1 MHKNIYYISLAF
13 FISIPLFFS
22 SCISGKYAVVEISTD
37 YGEMTVA
44 LNEESKGLNDFFL
57 NNIKSG
63 MYDSSLFHR
72 SIKDFVIQ
80 GGERAQVGDSNTVTY
95 NTLIKDEPNNNI
107 NKRGAIALANVNRD
121 SSNAINGPGFYIVTG
136 RKFSSTELGQIE
148 SYFGITYDEEQ
159 RGVYI
164 ETGGMPHLDGKFT
177 VIGEVVKGI
186 EVLDQIEALETNE
199 QNRPLQNIS
208 MTISIVKEPK

>member
-1 MHKNIYYISLAF
+1 MHKNTYYISLAF
-13 FISIPLFFS
+13 FILIPLFFS

-37 YGEMTVA
+37 YGDITVA

-80 GGERAQVGDSNTVTY
+80 GGERDQVGDSNTVTY

-136 RKFSSTELGQIE
+136 RKFSSTELRQIE

-159 RGVYI
+159 REVYI
-164 ETGGMPHLDGKFT
+164 EKGGMPHLDGKFT

-186 EVLDQIEALETNE
+186 DVLEQIEALETNE
-199 QNRPLQNIS
+199 QDRPLQNIS

>member
-1 MHKNIYYISLAF
+1 MQKNIFYISIIT
-13 FISIPLFFS
+13 FILIPLFFS
-22 SCISGKYAVVEISTD
+22 SCASGKYAVVEISTD

-63 MYDSSLFHR
+63 IYDSSLFHR
-72 SIKDFVIQ
+72 MIKDFVIQ
-80 GGERAQVGDSNTVTY
+80 GGERAQSGDSNAVIY
-95 NTLIKDEPNNNI
+95 NTLIKDEPNNKI
-107 NKRGAIALANVNRD
+107 NKRGAIALANINRD
-121 SSNAINGPGFYIVTG
+121 SSNAISGPGFYIVTG
-136 RKFSSTELGQIE
+136 RKFSSSELGQIE
-148 SYFGITYDEEQ
+148 SYFGATYDEEQ
-159 RGVYI
+159 RGVYV

-186 EVLDQIEALETNE
+186 EVLDQIEAVETNDE
-199 QNRPLQNIS
+199 DRPLQNIS